1 MFTYLTTLLKS
12 SFLVTEEYG
21 QKIHIWYH
29 LKNKE
34 TENENEN
41 GNKKLH
47 F

>member
-1 MFTYLTTLLKS
+1 MSTYLTTLLKS

-34 TENENEN
+34 RFMIFM
-41 GNKKLH
+41 KKLH